1 VDVVKHEKK
10 HITMNEHIK
19 ILTNS
24 AILIN
29 RIAQILDEKEIPS
42 LIKDNVESARLAGF
56 GTSANDVELY
66 VYNSDLEKA
75 KKVIKTFSE
84 NSEKQ

>member
-10 HITMNEHIK
+10 HITMNEHVK

-29 RIAQILDEKEIPS
+29 RIAQILDEEEIPS

-66 VYNSDLEKA
+66 VYTSDLEKA
-75 KKVIKTFSE
+75 KKIINTFLE
-84 NSEKQ
+84 NNEKP